1 MNELKGKPT
10 NQNPSPYQTSQPKK
24 PLGPDTLFF
33 EAMKGK
39 VIQCVGANEDTVII
53 GRLQDYDRY
62 GMVLDTDVE
71 RSEWKHGLVYVFKAS
86 LAWFHPVDDK

>member
-1 MNELKGKPT
+1 MTDSQGKPT
-10 NQNPSPYQTSQPKK
+10 NQNHSPNQSMQAKK

-86 LAWFHPVDDK
+86 LGYFFEIMTR

>member
-1 MNELKGKPT
+1 MDKPMEQKGKQ
-10 NQNPSPYQTSQPKK
+10 NQPNPSNQAKK

-62 GMVLDTDVE
+62 GMVIDTDVE
-71 RSEWKHGLVYVFKAS
+71 LSNWKHGLVYVFKAS
-86 LAWFHPVDDK
+86 LSYFFTV

>member
-1 MNELKGKPT
+1 MEQKGKQ
-10 NQNPSPYQTSQPKK
+10 NQPNLSNQAKK

-39 VIQCVGANEDTVII
+39 VIQCVGVNEDTIII

-62 GMVLDTDVE
+62 GMVIDTDVE
-71 RSEWKHGLVYVFKAS
+71 RSDWKHGLVYIFKAS
-86 LAWFHPVDDK
+86 LGYFFETTAK